1 MRKETNNTDVIRFL
15 KDEKFIEWKLFS
27 TDELDAHWHDFLQQ
41 HSDQRKNIEL
51 AEEHFRKINISSHKL
66 PREKKREAIA
76 RLEQSL
82 RAYRR
87 KHRIRRLAYAAA
99 CAAVLILSILYIQKE
114 INPPGQGAAASEN
127 YIVGNELEQEDI
139 LFITGKR
146 SATFL
151 LAREALLFR
160 GTSIYRF
167 ITIKRHRLRENTKK
181 MRRFPSKNIH

>member
-99 CAAVLILSILYIQKE
+99 CAAVLILSI
-114 INPPGQGAAASEN
+114 
-127 YIVGNELEQEDI
+127 
-139 LFITGKR
+139 T
-146 SATFL
+146 
-151 LAREALLFR
+151 
-160 GTSIYRF
+160 
-167 ITIKRHRLRENTKK
+167 
-181 MRRFPSKNIH
+181 M